1 MLNMT
6 HVPPVDQDCPT
17 TETCLGQF
25 MKRVRQ
31 VENLHN
37 NQFLTFFDITEIID
51 EVSIVGLFHHHHVKT
66 FPFITE
72 TLDEVRLLVSL
83 FLH

>member
-1 MLNMT
+1 
-6 HVPPVDQDCPT
+6 
-17 TETCLGQF
+17 

-37 NQFLTFFDITEIID
+37 NQFLTFFDITEINV
-51 EVSIVGLFHHHHVKT
+51 EGLIVGLFHHHHVKT